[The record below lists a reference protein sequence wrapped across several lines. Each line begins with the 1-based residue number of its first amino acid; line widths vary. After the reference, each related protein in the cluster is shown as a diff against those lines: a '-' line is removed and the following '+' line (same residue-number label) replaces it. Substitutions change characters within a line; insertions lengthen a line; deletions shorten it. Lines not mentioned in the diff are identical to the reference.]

1 MMESD
6 STDGSL
12 AASFRTAGAET
23 DEGGGVNKC
32 IKAAGMETVRA
43 REVALLNCRGSS
55 EEHPEAT
62 SRKTLEL
69 HDGKEGLEAG
79 LGVCFSD

>member
-1 MMESD
+1 MESA
-6 STDGSL
+6 STKRSL
-12 AASFRTAGAET
+12 SMSSAAVGAET
-23 DEGGGVNKC
+23 DEGGGVSEC